1 VKFQG
6 QHDNVMSANNM
17 QLAYS
22 TNAFTKTDLVSAL
35 DSIAAIGFRG
45 AEILCDKPH
54 WFVSDLAEH
63 EIAAVAALLADRG
76 LAVSNLNA
84 NTTNGYWHPAPPENV
99 FEPSL
104 CNPDPVLR
112 QWRQQYT
119 IDTIQLASRLGAA
132 CVSVTSGN
140 ARPGC
145 PPDNCLELLVDS
157 LLRICDAAARH
168 GIKVGI
174 EYEPGLLLE
183 CATEVHEVLE
193 RVGSPDLGVNFDI
206 GHSYVYGENPEQA
219 IALLK
224 DRIWNVHVED
234 IKNRKHYHLVP
245 GDGNL
250 PFSRYIDAL
259 RANGYQGF
267 LTVEVYTFPD
277 QAVEVGRRSLDY
289 LAKLLQF
296 RS

>member
-1 VKFQG
+1 
-6 QHDNVMSANNM
+6 M

-22 TNAFTKTDLVSAL
+22 TNAFTKMDLQSAL
-35 DSIAAIGFRG
+35 EAIASLGFAG

-54 WFVSDLAEH
+54 WFVSNLPER
-63 EIAAVAALLADRG
+63 EIEAVAALLAGRG
-76 LAVSNLNA
+76 LALSNLNA

-99 FEPSL
+99 FEPAL
-104 CNPDPVLR
+104 CNPDPELR

-119 IDTIQLASRLGAA
+119 IDTIRLARRLGAT
-132 CVSVTSGN
+132 CISVTSGN

-145 PPDNCLELLVDS
+145 PPQESLDLLVDS
-157 LLRICDAAARH
+157 LLRISDAASRYGVH
-168 GIKVGI
+168 VGI

-183 CATEVHEVLE
+183 RATEVCEVLE
-193 RVGSPDLGVNFDI
+193 RVGSPDLGVNLDI
-206 GHSYVYGENPEQA
+206 GHSYIDGESPEQA

-234 IKNRKHYHLVP
+234 IRDRKHFHLVP
-245 GDGNL
+245 GDGDL
-250 PFSRYIDAL
+250 PFGRYLEAL

-277 QAVEVGRRSLDY
+277 QAMEVGRRSLEY
-289 LAKLLQF
+289 LANLI
-296 RS
+296 